1 MTGKFDPA
9 PHDKHAAKP
18 GDAASRA
25 REEHGSLDAGL
36 ADSFPASDPASAAL
50 PSPSKPHRPGTA
62 DLKSLQHKRRVRS
75 GTSHR

>member
-9 PHDKHAAKP
+9 PHDKHAAKT
-18 GDAASRA
+18 GDAAS

-50 PSPSKPHRPGTA
+50 PSPSKPHRSGTA
-62 DLKSLQHKRRVRS
+62 DKPRKGQRH
-75 GTSHR
+75 